1 MIIRN
6 KIKAIAAIIQ
16 MSRNFN
22 QVRNNPDSWL
32 EWAQKEIVQHPVFV
46 LETCDNLER
55 VGESLCLFCLGH
67 KSEFDELF
75 NN

>member
-1 MIIRN
+1 MIIKN
-6 KIKAIAAIIQ
+6 KLQAIQAIIQ

-22 QVRNNPDSWL
+22 QVRNNPDNWI
-32 EWAQKEIVQHPVFV
+32 EWAQKEIQEYPVFV

-55 VGESLCLFCLGH
+55 VGESLCLFCLGSH
-67 KSEFDELF
+67 SEFDNLF